1 MIEEVKEVRIRDREL
16 MIENRRYI
24 YHRVRMT
31 PVFKVPRE
39 INNKAYKIIDDT
51 DVSLTIVYKINYVV
65 NIDAWYDGNQK
76 KVGIRVAGNP
86 ALELKRIGY
95 GE

>member
-1 MIEEVKEVRIRDREL
+1 
-16 MIENRRYI
+16 
-24 YHRVRMT
+24 MT

-65 NIDAWYDGNQK
+65 NIDAEYGVNDKRKPQVMVNVK
-76 KVGIRVAGNP
+76 GNP

>member
-1 MIEEVKEVRIRDREL
+1 
-16 MIENRRYI
+16 
-24 YHRVRMT
+24 MT

-65 NIDAWYDGNQK
+65 NIDAQYNRFNN
-76 KVGIRVAGNP
+76 KVQVEVTGNP

>member
-1 MIEEVKEVRIRDREL
+1 
-16 MIENRRYI
+16 
-24 YHRVRMT
+24 
-31 PVFKVPRE
+31 VPRE

-65 NIDAWYDGNQK
+65 NIEAEYNGFNN
-76 KVGIRVAGNP
+76 KVQVEVNGTP

>member
-1 MIEEVKEVRIRDREL
+1 
-16 MIENRRYI
+16 
-24 YHRVRMT
+24 MT

-65 NIDAWYDGNQK
+65 NINAEYSDVNGSVGV
-76 KVGIRVAGNP
+76 KVNGTP

>member
-1 MIEEVKEVRIRDREL
+1 
-16 MIENRRYI
+16 
-24 YHRVRMT
+24 MT

-65 NIDAWYDGNQK
+65 NIDAQYKINRYNNPQVE
-76 KVGIRVAGNP
+76 VGVKGYP

>member
-1 MIEEVKEVRIRDREL
+1 
-16 MIENRRYI
+16 
-24 YHRVRMT
+24 MT

-65 NIDAWYDGNQK
+65 NIDAEYSK
-76 KVGIRVAGNP
+76 KIKGVVVTVIGNP

>member
-1 MIEEVKEVRIRDREL
+1 
-16 MIENRRYI
+16 
-24 YHRVRMT
+24 MT

-51 DVSLTIVYKINYVV
+51 DVSLTIVYKVNYVV
-65 NIDAWYDGNQK
+65 NIDAQYDSKLMGVVV
-76 KVGIRVAGNP
+76 KVVGNP

>member
-1 MIEEVKEVRIRDREL
+1 
-16 MIENRRYI
+16 
-24 YHRVRMT
+24 MT

-65 NIDAWYDGNQK
+65 NIDAQYDSRYK
-76 KVGIRVAGNP
+76 KVTVEVRGNP
-86 ALELKRIGY
+86 ALELKRVGY

>member
-1 MIEEVKEVRIRDREL
+1 
-16 MIENRRYI
+16 
-24 YHRVRMT
+24 MT

-65 NIDAWYDGNQK
+65 NIDAQYKSDSRDRIVSVEVK
-76 KVGIRVAGNP
+76 GNP

>member
-1 MIEEVKEVRIRDREL
+1 
-16 MIENRRYI
+16 
-24 YHRVRMT
+24 MT

-65 NIDAWYDGNQK
+65 NIDAEFLTRPEPHVEVEVKG
-76 KVGIRVAGNP
+76 AP
-86 ALELKRIGY
+86 ALELRRIGY

>member
-1 MIEEVKEVRIRDREL
+1 
-16 MIENRRYI
+16 
-24 YHRVRMT
+24 MT

-65 NIDAWYDGNQK
+65 NIDAQYYSTSG
-76 KVGIRVAGNP
+76 KVNITVLGNP

>member
-1 MIEEVKEVRIRDREL
+1 
-16 MIENRRYI
+16 
-24 YHRVRMT
+24 MT

-65 NIDAWYDGNQK
+65 NIDAEFLTMPKPQV
-76 KVGIRVAGNP
+76 KVEVKGAP
-86 ALELKRIGY
+86 ALELRRIGY

>member
-1 MIEEVKEVRIRDREL
+1 
-16 MIENRRYI
+16 
-24 YHRVRMT
+24 MT

-65 NIDAWYDGNQK
+65 NIDAQYKSNQQGRIVWVEVK
-76 KVGIRVAGNP
+76 GNP